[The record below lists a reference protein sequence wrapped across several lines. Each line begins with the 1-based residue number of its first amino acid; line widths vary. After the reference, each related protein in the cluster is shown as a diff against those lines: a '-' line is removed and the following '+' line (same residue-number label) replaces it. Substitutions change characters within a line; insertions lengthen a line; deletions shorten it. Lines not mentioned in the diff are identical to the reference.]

1 MDDQVHIIIAG
12 DRGKVIKVPCSRKK
26 IRIYAAVSI
35 FVLLFLTGTSIFS
48 ISYFTRQHYSSDEV
62 SKLQRALKIS
72 TKQQK
77 ELDLKIAKLEKFAA
91 EQAAAFETEK
101 ENLISNAINKLSKR
115 SELIEDIVT
124 SIGIKLPE
132 PKTTDGQNS
141 GGLFIEDKGQEQD
154 DLLLKADKYLETVR
168 FLPLGRPVKGTI
180 SSPYGRR
187 KDPLNKKAAF
197 HTGIDFKAKRGDKI
211 LATADGVVI
220 KAFRNG
226 GYGNYVMID
235 HGNGYTTSF
244 SHMQKYKVHR
254 GDKVKRGQVI
264 GLVGNTGRST
274 GPHLHYEVA
283 LNGKT
288 INPYKFMKLAKV
300 KK

>member
-12 DRGKVIKVPCSRKK
+12 NRGKVIKVPCSRKK

-35 FVLLFLTGTSIFS
+35 IALLFLTGTSIYS
-48 ISYFTRQHYSSDEV
+48 ITYFTGQHNSSDEV

-77 ELDLKIAKLEKFAA
+77 ELDLKIAKLEQYAK
-91 EQAAAFETEK
+91 EQAAAFKAEK
-101 ENLISNAINKLSKR
+101 ENLISNAINQLSER
-115 SELIEDIVT
+115 SELIEEIVT

-132 PKTTDGQNS
+132 PESTDGQNS
-141 GGLFIEDKGQEQD
+141 GGLFIEDKDQD
-154 DLLLKADKYLETVR
+154 RDELLLKTDQYLKTIR
-168 FLPLGRPVKGTI
+168 FLPIGKPVKGSI
-180 SSPYGRR
+180 SSPYGKR
-187 KDPLNKKAAF
+187 KDPLNKKSAF

-211 LATADGVVI
+211 RATADGVVI
-220 KAFRNG
+220 KAFKNG
-226 GYGNYVMID
+226 GHGNYVMID

-244 SHMQKYKVHR
+244 SHLQKFKVHR
-254 GDKVKRGQVI
+254 GDKIKRGQVI

-274 GPHLHYEVA
+274 GPHLHYELA